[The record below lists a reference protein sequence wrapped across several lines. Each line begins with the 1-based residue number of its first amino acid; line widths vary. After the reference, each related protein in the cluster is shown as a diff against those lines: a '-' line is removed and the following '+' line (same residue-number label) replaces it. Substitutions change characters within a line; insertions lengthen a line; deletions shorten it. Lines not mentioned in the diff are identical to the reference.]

1 MAEYEPVKV
10 SRSIDAEPNAIFAF
24 LANPARHHEF
34 DGSGMLRTAAS
45 DSLIT
50 GVGDEFM
57 MNMFFEGLGGDYRM
71 LNRVVEFEPDRR
83 IGWEPAPADLRSG
96 GSEEAIG
103 ERVGTRW
110 SYELVPDS
118 SGRTT
123 VTEIYD
129 FEDAPPDLRK
139 AIHDGRFWKES
150 MVKTLAK
157 LDGLCGGTDAG

>member
-1 MAEYEPVKV
+1 MADYKPVKV
-10 SRSIDAEPNAIFAF
+10 SRSIKAEPAAIFA
-24 LANPARHHEF
+24 LLSDPARHHEF
-34 DGSGMLRTAAS
+34 DGSGMLRTAESNSVIAR
-45 DSLIT
+45 
-50 GVGDEFM
+50 VGDEFT

-83 IGWEPAPADLRSG
+83 IGWEPAPGDVRSG

-110 SYELVPDS
+110 SYELTPGV
-118 SGRTT
+118 SGGTT

-129 FEDAPPDLRK
+129 FADAPPDLREIIDDAK
-139 AIHDGRFWKES
+139 FWKQS

-157 LDGLCGGTDAG
+157 LDALCGEGDAA

>member
-10 SRSIDAEPNAIFAF
+10 SRSIQAEPAAIFAF
-24 LANPARHHEF
+24 LSDPARHHEF

-45 DSLIT
+45 NSVIT
-50 GVGDEFM
+50 RVGDEFT
-57 MNMFFEGLGGDYRM
+57 MNMFFEGLGGDYQM
-71 LNRVVEFEPDRR
+71 LNRVVEFEPDRL
-83 IGWEPAPADLRSG
+83 IGWEPAPGDVRSG

-110 SYELVPDS
+110 SYELSPDA

-129 FEDAPPDLRK
+129 FEEAPEDLRK
-139 AIHDGRFWKES
+139 IIDDARFWKES

-157 LDGLCGGTDAG
+157 LDELCGEGTAA